1 MASSAASTSASGANT
16 TSSPPSANQPSNT
29 TPSTNTES
37 GVPAPTGS
45 LYVGELDP
53 TVTEA
58 MLFEVFNVLGPICM

>member
-16 TSSPPSANQPSNT
+16 TSSPPSNSQPSNT
-29 TPSTNTES
+29 TPSTNPES
-37 GVPAPTGS
+37 GVPAPNGS

-58 MLFEVFNVLGPICM
+58 MLFECFNPLGPIGT